1 MTLRWI
7 SWVGPTLLVE
17 PFKSRYGGQRQ
28 RRQRDLKH
36 KALKEALKMEGVTWQ
51 RIWVASRS

>member
-1 MTLRWI
+1 M
-7 SWVGPTLLVE
+7 TLLVE
-17 PFKSRYGGQRQ
+17 PFKSRYGGQRP

-36 KALKEALKMEGVTWQ
+36 KGFKEALKVEGDTWQ